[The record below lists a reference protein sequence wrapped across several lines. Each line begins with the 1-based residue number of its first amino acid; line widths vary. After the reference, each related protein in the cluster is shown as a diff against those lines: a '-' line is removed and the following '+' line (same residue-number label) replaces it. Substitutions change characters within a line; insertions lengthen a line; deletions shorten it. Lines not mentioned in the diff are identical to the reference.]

1 MMEYIT
7 PLLGEGLLHI
17 TDIMPDDP
25 VDYLVSLM
33 SFLVI

>member
-17 TDIMPDDP
+17 ADALPDDP
-25 VDYLVSLM
+25 VDDLVRKI
-33 SFLVI
+33 V